1 MTSAFRVISRFITS
15 FFHRRENQR
24 SDTEPETKAEDEPS
38 TCTLSVVT
46 KKCGWITLE
55 VFVSENGSSLK
66 KIAVKRFSSSSEVD
80 TLNDV
85 SNCKLIRSK
94 TKKIVGDHESL
105 KDLKIEDNEEFV
117 LVPSRPKTSEVDY
130 RFEKLAG
137 PNELQ
142 ILKKTLH
149 AERASVLPTS
159 YNVVDLLLEEGDVNK
174 PKLKSEL
181 L

>member
-1 MTSAFRVISRFITS
+1 MTSAFRVIYRFIIS

-24 SDTEPETKAEDEPS
+24 SDSSDANSEDEPS
-38 TCTLSVVT
+38 TCAVKVT
-46 KKCGWITLE
+46 TKCGWITLE
-55 VFVSENGSSLK
+55 VSVSENGSSLK
-66 KIAVKRFSSSSEVD
+66 KIAVKRFSSSSDFD

-85 SNCKLIRSK
+85 SQCKLIRSK
-94 TKKIVGDHESL
+94 TKKIVSDHESL
-105 KDLKIEDNEEFV
+105 KDLRIEDNEEFV
-117 LVPSRPKTSEVDY
+117 LVPSRPETSEVDY